1 MKKLFLNILTFICI
15 VVICIS
21 GYKIYTT
28 LKDYKKADDVYSQL
42 RNTKENSKD
51 MTEAKKNLSSINS
64 DYKLWISVE
73 GTNID
78 YPVVQGS
85 DNDFYLNHNFNKNY
99 LPSGSIFLDYRN
111 NLETDSN
118 SVIYGHHMKNS
129 TMFGQMEKFKDKDF
143 FRNNKI
149 ITLKT
154 DNTTYTYEIFAI
166 GVYDA
171 DFGYNK
177 VDFTNEDDFNN
188 FIHKILSKSMYS
200 RNIVTSK
207 DQILTLSTCS
217 YEYDNARIAIFG
229 VKR

>member
-15 VVICIS
+15 VVIYIS

-42 RNTKENSKD
+42 RNAKENSKD
-51 MTEAKKNLSSINS
+51 MIEVKKNLSYINS

-85 DNDFYLNHNFNKNY
+85 DNDFYLNHDFNKNY
-99 LPSGSIFLDYRN
+99 LPAGSIFLDYRN
-111 NLETDSN
+111 TLEKDSN

-129 TMFGQMEKFKDKDF
+129 TMFGQMEKFKDEDF
-143 FRNNKI
+143 FKNNKI

-154 DNTTYTYEIFAI
+154 DNTTYIYEIFAI

-177 VDFTNEDDFNN
+177 VNFNNKEDFNN
-188 FIHKILSKSMYS
+188 FISKILSKSMYS

-229 VKR
+229 VKK